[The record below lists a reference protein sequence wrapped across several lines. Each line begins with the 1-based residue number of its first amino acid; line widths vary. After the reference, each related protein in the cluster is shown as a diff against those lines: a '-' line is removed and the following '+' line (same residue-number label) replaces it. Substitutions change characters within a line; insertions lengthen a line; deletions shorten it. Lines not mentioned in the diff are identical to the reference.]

1 MNKKKTL
8 RVVSLAVGTV
18 LAVGSL
24 GVFAGCGGG
33 GAKSLVVMSE
43 ELNGLFNPFYAT
55 AGSDMDIVAQ
65 TQISMFTTKYV
76 TDGSE
81 YGDAQLAWGEDEAVV
96 VKDYEMKKNGSNT
109 EYYFVIKN
117 GIKFSDGVPLTIND
131 VLFNMYVYLDP
142 VYTGSTTMYSTDIV
156 GLQDYRQQRYLGD
169 AVEDNSET
177 ITGRAKD
184 RVFELTNL
192 FKSLMSKP
200 GVTEVS
206 EATMREE
213 INKTTPSIGYKE
225 AIAKNGDISDEK
237 ATAQL
242 LADYNDTLT
251 AFREEL
257 ENDYKSAKD
266 AYTESPYK
274 ETGEF
279 DAVTS
284 FMYAEGFVTLE
295 YARDPVTNKKDKSK
309 IEKVIREYPET
320 IKTEEDAI
328 KHVYNSTVGSKFS
341 EILTYY
347 GTAQTM
353 MNDFIAK
360 ATDVVL
366 HEGID
371 ADDGSLLVPNIS
383 GIVSLGHTTE
393 LTTVSVND
401 KNYTVAHQH
410 NSDGTPKNA
419 NEYDVLRVTINGN
432 DPKAIWNFAFTV
444 APQHYYAQGRTV
456 DIKNNQFG
464 VEWGSFDFMKKEI
477 QSQRNLKVPVGAGP
491 YVATNEGNDDNPDGN
506 SFYRNNVVYFKRNN
520 NFLLGAPKV
529 EKLRYQ
535 VVSASNALS
544 QLEAGKVHFVTPQY
558 TRANYDELQKVKNKG
573 FDTASSWQLGYG
585 YIGINAGKVMD
596 INLRKAIMSAMDVTL
611 SLGYYA
617 TGTATA
623 IYWPMSIVSW
633 AYPKGEDGKLD
644 TSSTDD
650 RDYLNYSAITNG
662 STTEEKDEAAKTR
675 IKEYMRAAGAS
686 EGDGRLKLKFTIAGT
701 SLTDHPTY
709 STFRHAEELLNDCGW
724 DVEVVSD
731 TQALT
736 KLSTGSLAVWAA
748 AWGSTVDP
756 DMYQVYH
763 KNSTATS
770 VLAWGYREIK
780 ASPSSYPEETTLLN
794 RLSDVIDQAREV
806 DGDSEANIRK
816 QRAALYE
823 EAMGYVLDLAI
834 EMPVYQRKVL
844 YAYNTKVIKASSL
857 PATVNPF
864 SNPLERIWEVELAD

>member
-8 RVVSLAVGTV
+8 RAVSLTVGTALAVGT
-18 LAVGSL
+18 L
-24 GVFAGCGGG
+24 GVFAGCGGS
-33 GAKSLVVMSE
+33 GAKSLVVMTE

-55 AGSDMDIVAQ
+55 AGSDMDIVGQ
-65 TQISMFTTKYV
+65 TQIGMFTTKYV

-81 YGDAQLAWGEDEAVV
+81 NGDAALAWGDNEAVV
-96 VKDYEMKKNGSNT
+96 VKDYQMKKNGSNT

-156 GLQDYRQQRYLGD
+156 GLKDYRTQKLLSE
-169 AVEDNSET
+169 AENDNSEE
-177 ITGRAKD
+177 INSRAQN
-184 RVFELTNL
+184 RLFELVNL
-192 FKSLMSKP
+192 FNVVADRSALKEASEEAMRAEIA
-200 GVTEVS
+200 VTD
-206 EATMREE
+206 
-213 INKTTPSIGYKE
+213 PSFGYKS
-225 AIAKNGDISDEK
+225 AIAKDGKISDEE
-237 ATAQL
+237 ARAQL
-242 LADYNDTLT
+242 LEDYNTTLT
-251 AFREEL
+251 SFREEL

-284 FMYAEGFVTLE
+284 FMYAEGLVDIE

-309 IEKVIREYPET
+309 IAKVERNYPTT
-320 IKTEEDAI
+320 IKTEEAAI
-328 KHVYNSTVGSKFS
+328 DYVYETKVSSAFD
-341 EILTYY
+341 EILTFW

-353 MNDFIAK
+353 MTDFVAK

-366 HEGID
+366 HEGLENE
-371 ADDGSLLVPNIS
+371 DGSLTVPTIK
-383 GIVSLGHTTE
+383 GIVSLGHNTA
-393 LTTVSVND
+393 LTTVTVNGTD
-401 KNYTVAHQH
+401 YTIARAH
-410 NSDGTPKNA
+410 NPDGTPVNS
-419 NEYDVLRVTINGN
+419 NEYDVLCVTINGN

-444 APQHYYAQGRTV
+444 APQHYYAEGRTV
-456 DIKNNQFG
+456 DIAHDQFG

-477 QSQRNLKVPVGAGP
+477 QSQRNLKVPMGAGP
-491 YVATNEGNDDNPDGN
+491 YVATNESNGDNPDGN
-506 SFYRNNVVYFKRNN
+506 AFFRNNIVYFKGNE
-520 NFLLGAPKV
+520 NFLLGAPKIS
-529 EKLRYQ
+529 KLRYQ
-535 VVSASNALS
+535 VVSASNALA
-544 QLEAGKVHFVTPQY
+544 QLESGKVHFVTPQY
-558 TRANYDELQKVKNKG
+558 TLDNYNELQKIKSKG
-573 FDTASSWQLGYG
+573 YDTSSSWQLGYG
-585 YIGINAGKVMD
+585 YIGINAGKVQD

-611 SLGYYA
+611 STSYYA
-617 TGTATA
+617 TGTAKA
-623 IYWPMSIVSW
+623 IYWPMSTVSW
-633 AYPKGEDGKLD
+633 AYPKDAQGKEV
-644 TSSTDD
+644 TNNGH
-650 RDYLNYSAITNG
+650 DYTMFPKGSNSAA
-662 STTEEKDEAAKTR
+662 DEQAKVK
-675 IKEYMRAAGAS
+675 IKKYMQAAGVA
-686 EGDGRLKLKFTIAGT
+686 EGDSRLKLKFTIAGT
-701 SLTDHPTY
+701 NLTDHPTY
-709 STFRHAEELLNDCGW
+709 ATFRHAEELLNDCGW

-780 ASPSSYPEETTLLN
+780 SSPSSYPTETTILN
-794 RLSDVIDQAREV
+794 QLSDVIDQAREV
-806 DGDSEANIRK
+806 DGDTEAQIRE
-816 QRAALYE
+816 QRTALYE

-864 SNPLERIWEVELAD
+864 STPLERIWEVEFAN